1 MNIRVG
7 FGYDVHRLQ
16 AGRKLV
22 VGGLTIPHDKGGLGH
37 SDADVLI
44 HAIMDALLGAA
55 GLRDIGVHFPDND
68 QALKDIDSKVLLART
83 MEQIRREGYF
93 VGNVDATI
101 CLEKPK
107 IAAFI
112 PEMRKILSGL
122 LEVDAGQV
130 TVKATT
136 SEGMGFVGTEE
147 GITAYAV
154 ALLSKID

>member
-22 VGGLTIPHDKGGLGH
+22 VGGLAIPHDKGGLGH

-55 GLRDIGVHFPDND
+55 GLRDIGVYFPDND
-68 QALKDIDSKVLLART
+68 QAFKDIDSKVLLART
-83 MEQIRREGYF
+83 MELIKVEGYF

-101 CLEKPK
+101 CLENPK

-112 PEMRKILSGL
+112 PEMRKILSVL

-130 TVKATT
+130 SVKATT
-136 SEGMGFVGTEE
+136 SEGMGFVGNEE
-147 GITAYAV
+147 GVTAYAV
-154 ALLSKID
+154 ALLSK

>member
-16 AGRKLV
+16 EGRPMV
-22 VGGLTIPHDKGGLGH
+22 IGGVTIPFHKGGLGH

-55 GLRDIGVHFPDND
+55 GLRDIGVYFPDND

-83 MEQIRREGYF
+83 MELIKKEGYF

-107 IAAFI
+107 IAAYI

-122 LEVDAGQV
+122 LEVETGQV
-130 TVKATT
+130 SVKATT
-136 SEGMGFVGTEE
+136 SEGMGFVGAGE

-154 ALLSKID
+154 ALLSK